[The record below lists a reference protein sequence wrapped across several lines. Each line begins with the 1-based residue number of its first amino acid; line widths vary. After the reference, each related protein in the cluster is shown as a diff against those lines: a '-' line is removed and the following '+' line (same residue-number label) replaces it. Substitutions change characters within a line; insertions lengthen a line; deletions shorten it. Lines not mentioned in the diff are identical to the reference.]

1 MKCPYCQ
8 SLNDKVLESRQ
19 ADDGNSIRRRR
30 ECLDCEKRFTSYE
43 RIEPRPLMIIKKDD
57 SRQPFDIAKIES
69 GVMKALEK
77 RPVETSKVEALIER
91 VEQHL
96 YSLNKPEVP
105 SSVIGNLIMAELE
118 ALDPVAYVRFASVYR
133 RFNTVDEFVKEVKKL
148 G

>member
-30 ECLDCEKRFTSYE
+30 ECVDCEKRFTSYE

-77 RPVETSKVEALIER
+77 RPVEMTKVEALIER

-133 RFNTVDEFVKEVKKL
+133 RFKTVDEFVKEVKKL

>member
-133 RFNTVDEFVKEVKKL
+133 RFKTVDEFVKEVKKL

>member
-30 ECLDCEKRFTSYE
+30 ECVDCEKRFTSYE

-77 RPVETSKVEALIER
+77 RPVEMTKVEALIER

-118 ALDPVAYVRFASVYR
+118 ALDFVAYVRFASVYR
-133 RFNTVDEFVKEVKKL
+133 RFKTVDEFVKEVKKL